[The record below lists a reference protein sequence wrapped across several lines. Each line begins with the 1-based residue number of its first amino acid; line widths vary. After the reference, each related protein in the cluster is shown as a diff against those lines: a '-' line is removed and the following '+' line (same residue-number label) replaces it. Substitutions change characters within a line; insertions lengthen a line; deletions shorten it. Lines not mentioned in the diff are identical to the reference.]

1 MIDWEL
7 ALFLLF
13 SVIEVLSAI
22 FTVTARKMVKAAF
35 WLLITLVTISGIY
48 ILLRA
53 EFVAMIQILVYA
65 GAVPTLFVFGI
76 MLTRSKILEEGE
88 APETR

>member
-7 ALFLLF
+7 TLFLLF
-13 SVIEVLSAI
+13 SVIEVLAAI

-35 WLLITLVTISGIY
+35 WLLVTLVTISGIY
-48 ILLRA
+48 VLLRA